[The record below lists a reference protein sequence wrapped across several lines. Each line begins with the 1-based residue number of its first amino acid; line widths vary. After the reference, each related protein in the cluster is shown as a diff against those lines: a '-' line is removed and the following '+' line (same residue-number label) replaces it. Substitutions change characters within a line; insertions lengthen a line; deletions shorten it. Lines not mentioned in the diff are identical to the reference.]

1 MHARR
6 KILCAGVAMA
16 AFWCA
21 AAMGQAYPSKPIQL
35 VVAFAPG
42 GAGDIVARLVAR
54 KMGEDL
60 GRPVVIENRPVPVAS
75 AALVA
80 NAKPDGHTLLMAG
93 SGTALTSSLFSRLPY
108 DLAKDFRHISTL
120 SSFDL
125 VLVAGRQQQFRTV
138 ADVIAYAKAHP
149 GQLALGTARVGSTQN
164 LAGELFRSMAGVD
177 VLIVPYKTTGDLV
190 SAVRAGDVQVALEM
204 LPAVLGQVQ
213 NRTVH
218 PLAVTALK
226 RFSRLPDVPTVSESG
241 LSGFEA
247 TSWNGISVP
256 AATPSQVVQRIHSAI
271 AKAVADP
278 GLQREL
284 LDLGFVAQ
292 ASTPEQMAQR
302 MQADTRKWADVI
314 AKAHIQRH

>member
-6 KILCAGVAMA
+6 KVLCAGAAMA

-21 AAMGQAYPSKPIQL
+21 AALGQAYPSKPIQL

-60 GRPVVIENRPVPVAS
+60 GRPVVVENRPVPVAS

-80 NAKPDGHTLLMAG
+80 SAKPDGHTLLMAG
-93 SGTALTSSLFSRLPY
+93 SGTALTSALFNRLPY

-125 VLVAGRQQQFRTV
+125 VLVAGRQQKFRTV

-204 LPAVLGQVQ
+204 LPAVLGPVQ
-213 NRTVH
+213 NRTIH

-226 RFSRLPDVPTVSESG
+226 RFARLPDVPTVSESG
-241 LSGFEA
+241 LPGFEA
-247 TSWNGISVP
+247 ASWNGISVP
-256 AATPSQVVQRIHSAI
+256 AATPPQVVQRIHSAVV
-271 AKAVADP
+271 KAVADP